1 MNTNV
6 KKVANIVLKSI
17 VALLIVFAV
26 FMMVFTIVSVTTLDK
41 NERNLFGFRFY
52 IVLSDSMSESENNK
66 DMDVHFDAG
75 DIVIIKNAEDPTALQ
90 PGDIISFISQ
100 NTDSY
105 GQTVTHMIDSVVR
118 HSETGR
124 VIGYKTFGTHTGA
137 IDETMV
143 EPEFVLGTYA
153 AKLPKVGTFFQ
164 FTQTTEGY
172 ILLILIP
179 FVLLIVYNI
188 VNFVLLFKQ
197 YKDEQKAILQRE
209 RDEIEEQRR
218 RNEELVAEQQRRN
231 AELLARLEAAGI
243 ALPPEVPAPEVP
255 AASEASADIASAP
268 AEPEAAEDGA
278 SAPAAPSEEA

>member
-1 MNTNV
+1 MNAKF
-6 KKVANIVLKSI
+6 KKVANIVVKSI

-26 FMMVFTIVSVTTLDK
+26 FMMVFTIVTVSTVDK

-75 DIVIIKNAEDPTALQ
+75 DIVIIKKADNPTALV
-90 PGDIISFISQ
+90 PGEIISFISQ

-105 GQTVTHMIDSVVR
+105 GQTITHMIDSVVYD
-118 HSETGR
+118 EATGR
-124 VIGYKTFGTHTGA
+124 VIGYKTFGTNTGA

-153 AKLPKVGTFFQ
+153 AKLPQVGTFFQ
-164 FTQTTEGY
+164 YTKTTAGY

-197 YKDEQKAILQRE
+197 YRNEQKAILQRE
-209 RDEIEEQRR
+209 RDEVEEQRR
-218 RNEELVAEQQRRN
+218 RNEELIAEQQRRN
-231 AELLARLEAAGI
+231 EELLARLEAAGI
-243 ALPPEVPAPEVP
+243 VLPPSDTAPVAPE
-255 AASEASADIASAP
+255 ASVEA
-268 AEPEAAEDGA
+268 PEAAPSSPEATDE
-278 SAPAAPSEEA
+278 SAAPSEEA